1 MNGDSNL
8 AKLVMRTKTKRPAE
22 AGVTERLGLEKGVSE
37 RRRRREEV
45 GRSDALHLKERT
57 QR

>member
-37 RRRRREEV
+37 RRSQ
-45 GRSDALHLKERT
+45 GRSRS
-57 QR
+57 